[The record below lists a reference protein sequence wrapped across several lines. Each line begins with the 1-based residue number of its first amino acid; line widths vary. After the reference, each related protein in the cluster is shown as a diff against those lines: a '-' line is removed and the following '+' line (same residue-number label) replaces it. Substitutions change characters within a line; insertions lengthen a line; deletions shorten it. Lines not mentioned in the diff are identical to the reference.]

1 MALLEQWQK
10 VAYNEKADRGELQRF
25 WQRYFLLEKGVY
37 EQLLTNPDEKV
48 EGTVK
53 ELAEKY
59 NLSVME
65 MTGFLDG
72 INDSLVEANPID
84 TMEEDTK
91 VNLVFDKEKLYKNMV
106 DAKADWLYEL
116 PQWNAIFDEE
126 KKKQLYRE
134 QKQSGTIRKGKKI
147 GRTINFPTANILPAA
162 TKLLPPNGV
171 YATRTNING
180 KSYRSITNVGINP
193 TISENNPTKVET
205 YVANF
210 HGNLY
215 GEVIEVSFYEFMRG
229 ERKFDDI
236 KEEKGVEFD
245 TDLTAEDLKEV
256 VAIYKEEYKKHAG
269 VEFPQDPKVQL
280 MEAIKAVFR
289 SWNNDRAITYRRL
302 NDIPGSW
309 GTAVNVQQMVYG
321 NTGDTSGTGVAFT
334 RNPATGEKKLFGE
347 YLMNAQGEDVVA
359 GIRTPQPIATLNDV
373 MPECY
378 EQFCKVCDIL
388 EEHYRDMQDMEFTI
402 ENGKLFMLQ
411 TRNGKRT
418 AQAALKIANQEFD
431 DAIVI
436 KSKDEIGSLAHSI
449 DLMRKQLKENIVQLH
464 LEIDKVKE
472 LESLRKDFINQF
484 THEMKTPL
492 GIINGYSELIDETDN
507 NEEREKYLDIINRE
521 TARINALIQSML
533 SLSRLEAGKVELKKQ
548 KFDLEDI
555 VTEIID
561 EYEILFMKKNIHVV
575 VHKKDSIIY
584 ADCQLIETVLHNF
597 ISNAIKHTYQN
608 GNIIINIDNGVSVY
622 NDGDLILE
630 DRLGQIWYTFV
641 THDKEGS
648 GLGLAICRSIL
659 ELHDFEYGVQNKE
672 QGVEFYFKNR
682 R

>member
-1 MALLEQWQK
+1 MAFVIAVFISLILSYMISK
-10 VAYNEKADRGELQRF
+10 PIR
-25 WQRYFLLEKGVY
+25 
-37 EQLLTNPDEKV
+37 KV
-48 EGTVK
+48 E
-53 ELAEKY
+53 
-59 NLSVME
+59 
-65 MTGFLDG
+65 
-72 INDSLVEANPID
+72 
-84 TMEEDTK
+84 
-91 VNLVFDKEKLYKNMV
+91 
-106 DAKADWLYEL
+106 
-116 PQWNAIFDEE
+116 
-126 KKKQLYRE
+126 
-134 QKQSGTIRKGKKI
+134 
-147 GRTINFPTANILPAA
+147 
-162 TKLLPPNGV
+162 
-171 YATRTNING
+171 
-180 KSYRSITNVGINP
+180 
-193 TISENNPTKVET
+193 
-205 YVANF
+205 
-210 HGNLY
+210 
-215 GEVIEVSFYEFMRG
+215 
-229 ERKFDDI
+229 
-236 KEEKGVEFD
+236 
-245 TDLTAEDLKEV
+245 
-256 VAIYKEEYKKHAG
+256 
-269 VEFPQDPKVQL
+269 
-280 MEAIKAVFR
+280 
-289 SWNNDRAITYRRL
+289 
-302 NDIPGSW
+302 
-309 GTAVNVQQMVYG
+309 
-321 NTGDTSGTGVAFT
+321 
-334 RNPATGEKKLFGE
+334 
-347 YLMNAQGEDVVA
+347 
-359 GIRTPQPIATLNDV
+359 
-373 MPECY
+373 
-378 EQFCKVCDIL
+378 
-388 EEHYRDMQDMEFTI
+388 
-402 ENGKLFMLQ
+402 
-411 TRNGKRT
+411 
-418 AQAALKIANQEFD
+418 QAALKIANQEFD

-648 GLGLAICRSIL
+648 GLGLAILS
-659 ELHDFEYGVQNKE
+659 
-672 QGVEFYFKNR
+672 FYSR
-682 R
+682 TP

>member
-1 MALLEQWQK
+1 
-10 VAYNEKADRGELQRF
+10 
-25 WQRYFLLEKGVY
+25 
-37 EQLLTNPDEKV
+37 
-48 EGTVK
+48 VK
-53 ELAEKY
+53 HKISVKIFIIMMIGFILILAISMKL
-59 NLSVME
+59 N
-65 MTGFLDG
+65 
-72 INDSLVEANPID
+72 ID
-84 TMEEDTK
+84 AQT
-91 VNLVFDKEKLYKNMV
+91 
-106 DAKADWLYEL
+106 
-116 PQWNAIFDEE
+116 
-126 KKKQLYRE
+126 QLYLNNVSTS
-134 QKQSGTIRKGKKI
+134 QDINKK
-147 GRTINFPTANILPAA
+147 
-162 TKLLPPNGV
+162 
-171 YATRTNING
+171 
-180 KSYRSITNVGINP
+180 
-193 TISENNPTKVET
+193 
-205 YVANF
+205 
-210 HGNLY
+210 
-215 GEVIEVSFYEFMRG
+215 M
-229 ERKFDDI
+229 DDI
-236 KEEKGVEFD
+236 KRVYDISQNTPVLSYQDILDKVNSQKFKERLKTYEFYQSSIFIVSHTFKDSQYNPHKIIDYSLGSPYKDNYIQIIDNVNGGWIYVSIEQLSTSQKFSLLDYLILHLNSDEDITVDYRIENNQIVYLKWDKSSFGIASQSDQKTYINEFCIKGQRV
-245 TDLTAEDLKEV
+245 L
-256 VAIYKEEYKKHAG
+256 
-269 VEFPQDPKVQL
+269 QDPVTQKMFIIDVNEMKSQVEQ
-280 MEAIKAVFR
+280 MMNFSYGTGIYSTEIKKIKNNYYFLSASALGWDKNNTSDASVHSVIVNVSHNLDNYVLQQYLHQNIWLYIMAFVIAVFI
-289 SWNNDRAITYRRL
+289 SLILSYM
-302 NDIPGSW
+302 ISKP
-309 GTAVNVQQMVYG
+309 
-321 NTGDTSGTGVAFT
+321 
-334 RNPATGEKKLFGE
+334 
-347 YLMNAQGEDVVA
+347 
-359 GIRTPQPIATLNDV
+359 IR
-373 MPECY
+373 
-378 EQFCKVCDIL
+378 KV
-388 EEHYRDMQDMEFTI
+388 E
-402 ENGKLFMLQ
+402 
-411 TRNGKRT
+411 
-418 AQAALKIANQEFD
+418 QAALKIANQEFD